1 MEIVDLKLPESPY
14 PITIVGS
21 PLRLWVIPVRRIGLS
36 VGALSDYEVRV
47 KGRGRSVPLYRL
59 SYAPQRRGWYYFS
72 VSKNPGK
79 QVNSLRSPS
88 SFQEALDV
96 TVELAKEVVL
106 THFKGGVE

>member
-1 MEIVDLKLPESPY
+1 MESKLPESPY

-21 PLRLWVIPVRRIGLS
+21 ALRLWVIPVRRIGMS
-36 VGALSDYEVRV
+36 VGSIHDYEVRV

-59 SYAPQRRGWYYFS
+59 SFAPQRQGWYFFS

-79 QVNSLRSPS
+79 QMNTLRSPTG
-88 SFQEALDV
+88 FEEALDSAIAY
-96 TVELAKEVVL
+96 AKDVVL